1 MTPRTFSAT
10 HLEVDR
16 ALGGMTIASPMRRL
30 LAFAADVVL
39 LLVPSIVVAVGIAAL
54 SLRISDPA
62 AFRAIVTLY
71 AQRPSDEAAN
81 VRALGDLAPVL
92 VRLQAP
98 GLPPD
103 VAVAVR
109 DGDLERAGELL
120 ADLDLDVSL
129 SPDPNRNTV
138 PPGHFRLE
146 VERLVPRGLRSI
158 AMFGLAALYFSFF
171 AARGRSRTPGKW
183 LLGIRVLRLDGR
195 PLSWWESFERFGGYL
210 ASLGTFGFGLLD
222 FWRDP
227 NRRMAHDRIA
237 GTVVVKGRHAPKR
250 EA

>member
-1 MTPRTFSAT
+1 MTPRRFSAT

-16 ALGGMTIASPMRRL
+16 DLGGMTIASPMRRL
-30 LAFAADVVL
+30 VAFAVDVIVL
-39 LLVPSIVVAVGIAAL
+39 IVPSIVVAVGIAAL
-54 SLRISDPA
+54 ALRISDPA
-62 AFRAIVTLY
+62 AFKAIRTLY
-71 AQRPSDEAAN
+71 VERSGDEAVT

-92 VRLQAP
+92 VRLNAP

-109 DGDLERAGELL
+109 DGDLGHAGELL

-129 SPDPNRNTV
+129 SPGPNRNPV

-171 AARGRSRTPGKW
+171 TARGRSRTPGKW

-195 PLSWWESFERFGGYL
+195 PLTWWESFERFGGYL

-227 NRRMAHDRIA
+227 NRRMAHDRIS
-237 GTVVVKGRHAPKR
+237 GTVVVKGRHAHQR